1 VRLGR
6 SGAESSLRHA
16 AGPMTHAW
24 RHTSPYA
31 FCVQRWG
38 RYALRSTA
46 IVLLSCIK
54 ASPPAGSGEPGGSAN
69 REGVAGVSLFS
80 AERHQ
85 TLEGFGASVAFNI
98 DLAVGGTPADLYRV
112 LFPDLGLDI
121 LRFRNR
127 YRRSEPNDGDLAQEV
142 EILRRASEAL
152 GSRPKIML
160 SSWSP
165 PAGLKANGQE
175 LCRGN
180 EDCTLRRENG
190 HFVYE
195 KFADYWLDSLRYY
208 ASLGI
213 VPDYVTLQ
221 NEPDFIPPDW
231 EGCRFDPTE
240 TDRYPGYDRALE
252 AVQERLSTLPSPPK
266 VLGPEVV
273 GVHGKKVEVYTRAM
287 NLDLVYGIA
296 HHLYE
301 KGDDGIWDWRS
312 PGPDSYV
319 QPMKNAV
326 AAAKGKPL
334 FQTEFQTD
342 EDRGVEGGFETA
354 WLIHNSL
361 VEEGVA
367 AFLYWDLVWRP
378 PGGLVSVDGSHVTT
392 RDQYEALRHY
402 ARFTDPGY
410 VRIGARSDVNA
421 LKVSA
426 FSSPSGDR
434 VTVVLLNTGQT
445 EIDARIDPQ
454 DYTGVTSAIYRTT
467 YRPGGS
473 EVWSQL
479 GSLPPSGLVRLPP
492 KSEATVVLD
501 GHS

>member
-1 VRLGR
+1 MTH
-6 SGAESSLRHA
+6 ALRHA
-16 AGPMTHAW
+16 
-24 RHTSPYA
+24 SSYA
-31 FCVQRWG
+31 SRVQRLG
-38 RYALRSTA
+38 HYARRSTA
-46 IVLLSCIK
+46 IVLVSCIQ
-54 ASPPAGSGEPGGSAN
+54 AGPPAGSPEPVGPAN
-69 REGVAGVSLFS
+69 RAPVAVVSLFS

-98 DLAVGGTPADLYRV
+98 DLAVGATPADLYRV

-127 YRRSEPNDGDLAQEV
+127 HRRSEPGDGDLAQEA
-142 EILRRASEAL
+142 EILRRATEAL

-175 LCRGN
+175 RCRGN

-195 KFADYWLDSLRYY
+195 KFADYWLESLEHY

-231 EGCRFDPTE
+231 EGCKFDPTE

-273 GVHGKKVEVYTRAM
+273 GVHAKKVEVYTRAM
-287 NLDLVYGIA
+287 NLDLLYGVA

-319 QPMKNAV
+319 QPMKSAV

-342 EDRGVEGGFETA
+342 EDRGIEGGFETA

-367 AFLYWDLVWRP
+367 AFLYWDLLWRP
-378 PGGLVSVDGSHVTT
+378 PGGLVSVDGSRYTV
-392 RDQYEALRHY
+392 RDQYYSLRHY

-410 VRIGARSDVNA
+410 VRIGARSEVSA

-426 FSSPSGDR
+426 FLSPTGDR
-434 VTVVLLNTGQT
+434 LTAVLLNVGQT
-445 EIDARIDPQ
+445 EMDVRIDPQ
-454 DYTGVTSAIYRTT
+454 RYAVVTSAIYRTT

-473 EVWSQL
+473 EVWSVL
-479 GSLPPSGLVRLPP
+479 GSLPPSGLVALPP
-492 KSEATVVLD
+492 RSVATVVLG